1 MQPTRKDKMRNSYGA
16 NSETRKINDQF
27 KQYDSLGSKE
37 KKVKDG
43 IFGGGMQ
50 SKMYPNAVPK

>member
-1 MQPTRKDKMRNSYGA
+1 MRNSYGA